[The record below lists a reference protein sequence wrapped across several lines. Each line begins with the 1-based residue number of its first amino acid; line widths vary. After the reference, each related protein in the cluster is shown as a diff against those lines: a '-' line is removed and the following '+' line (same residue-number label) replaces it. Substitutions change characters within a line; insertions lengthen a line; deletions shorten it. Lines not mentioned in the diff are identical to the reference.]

1 MLKENDFS
9 RLEINLPNCLE
20 NYRYFRNRLKPDTK
34 LLVLVKANAYGHGAV
49 EFAGMMQEAGADYFA
64 VAYPVEGME
73 LKDAGIRIPI
83 MVLTTG
89 TDYFNEIID
98 YSLEPSIPNMYTL
111 ISFCN
116 VLKQRNI
123 ENYPI
128 HLKLDT
134 GMHRL
139 GFMTDELPELLDFLM
154 IYPYLKKNAVVV
166 LHDIAYHLNFS
177 LKFGY
182 TCATLFSALKGEK
195 FIPQTLSGNTIPNI
209 GMVHLADL
217 SDDDLLGIF
226 WMLTLYWSYYPN
238 EKQKQRLKP
247 FLLQHYGTQMPQI
260 VNFMFDFRYKEFK
273 STKFRQI
280 IHILIPEH
288 FRAFILGYLPFLRE
302 KKQ

>member
-1 MLKENDFS
+1 MVRLINKNNAKYISAFLNGII
-9 RLEINLPNCLE
+9 RKHRPRKILEIGVAAGASSALILNAIKDIPGAHLYSIDLSQSYYKNAT
-20 NYRYFRNRLKPDTK
+20 LKTGF
-34 LLVLVKANAYGHGAV
+34 LVKKS
-49 EFAGMMQEAGADYFA
+49 F
-64 VAYPVEGME
+64 PE
-73 LKDAGIRIPI
+73 LMSKWT
-83 MVLTTG
+83 LSTG
-89 TDYFNEIID
+89 SIALDFMDTIGSDID
-98 YSLEPSIPNMYTL
+98 LCL
-111 ISFCN
+111 
-116 VLKQRNI
+116 
-123 ENYPI
+123 
-128 HLKLDT
+128 LDT
-134 GMHRL
+134 AHTNPG
-139 GFMTDELPELLDFLM
+139 ELLDFLM